1 MRARYQRELDIL
13 ESGLSVLA
21 TIGSVSPYIG
31 LFGTVWGIMDA
42 FTGLGNLESASWLS
56 SPRVLPKLWSP
67 PRSVCL
73 LPSLPLSATTVCLQ
87 PGSSLEP
94 VRKLHAGIPE
104 HFGSSGLR
112 TQHGTQRQKTSLAEM
127 NVVPYIDVMLV
138 LVVILMVAAPYVNPS
153 IVDLPKVNKAARTPD
168 KVVEVIISPDGKLQ
182 IRDTAKK
189 LTPVDFPQLVST
201 VESMQTDGAQVP
213 VVIAAD
219 KTVAYE
225 KVIDVMRNLQ
235 KANITRIGLSL
246 QLEGSGAK

>member
-1 MRARYQRELDIL
+1 MARNGKRRL
-13 ESGLSVLA
+13 
-21 TIGSVSPYIG
+21 
-31 LFGTVWGIMDA
+31 
-42 FTGLGNLESASWLS
+42 
-56 SPRVLPKLWSP
+56 
-67 PRSVCL
+67 
-73 LPSLPLSATTVCLQ
+73 
-87 PGSSLEP
+87 
-94 VRKLHAGIPE
+94 
-104 HFGSSGLR
+104 
-112 TQHGTQRQKTSLAEM
+112 LAEM

-138 LVVILMVAAPYVNPS
+138 LVVILMVAAPYVN
-153 IVDLPKVNKAARTPD
+153 LPKVNKAARTPD

-201 VESMQTDGAQVP
+201 VESMQTDGNQVP